1 MLKLKISTKVEFGI
15 IAVIDIA
22 SHSLNGN
29 AVTTPE
35 IAKRQNI
42 SKKYLEQILSSLSS
56 AGLVRGQKGSNGG
69 YVIAKNLKEI
79 TFKDIINALDA
90 NVLSNVY
97 FNTRGDDDVMIRL
110 IDNSLWSKMS
120 SYLQEYAE
128 SITLA
133 QLCDEYIKT
142 MKLNTTFRCTTSDR
156 LQTKSHRFL
165 CRWLF
170 LFLSDFI

>member
-1 MLKLKISTKVEFGI
+1 MKISTKVEFGI

-69 YVIAKNLKEI
+69 YVIAKDLKEI

-120 SYLQEYAE
+120 SYLHSFAM
-128 SITLA
+128 SIS
-133 QLCDEYIKT
+133 KT

>member
-1 MLKLKISTKVEFGI
+1 MKISTKVEFGI

-29 AVTTPE
+29 AVT
-35 IAKRQNI
+35 
-42 SKKYLEQILSSLSS
+42 YLEQILSSLSS

-69 YVIAKNLKEI
+69 YVIAKDLKEI

-97 FNTRGDDDVMIRL
+97 FNSRGDDDVMIRL

-133 QLCDEYIKT
+133 QLCDEYIKNNEIEHNIP
-142 MKLNTTFRCTTSDR
+142 MYY
-156 LQTKSHRFL
+156 
-165 CRWLF
+165 
-170 LFLSDFI
+170 I

>member
-56 AGLVRGQKGSNGG
+56 AGLVRGRRVQTAVMLLQK
-69 YVIAKNLKEI
+69 ALK
-79 TFKDIINALDA
+79 
-90 NVLSNVY
+90 
-97 FNTRGDDDVMIRL
+97 RL
-110 IDNSLWSKMS
+110 HSRIS
-120 SYLQEYAE
+120 
-128 SITLA
+128 
-133 QLCDEYIKT
+133 
-142 MKLNTTFRCTTSDR
+142 
-156 LQTKSHRFL
+156 
-165 CRWLF
+165 
-170 LFLSDFI
+170 

>member
-69 YVIAKNLKEI
+69 YVIAKGLKEI

-90 NVLSNVY
+90 NVLSNVVALY
-97 FNTRGDDDVMIRL
+97 GLIISFMIL
-110 IDNSLWSKMS
+110 G
-120 SYLQEYAE
+120 
-128 SITLA
+128 
-133 QLCDEYIKT
+133 QL
-142 MKLNTTFRCTTSDR
+142 
-156 LQTKSHRFL
+156 
-165 CRWLF
+165 
-170 LFLSDFI
+170 

>member
-1 MLKLKISTKVEFGI
+1 MKISTKVEFGI

-69 YVIAKNLKEI
+69 YVIKEI

-133 QLCDEYIKT
+133 QLCDEYIKNNEIEHNIP
-142 MKLNTTFRCTTSDR
+142 MYY
-156 LQTKSHRFL
+156 
-165 CRWLF
+165 
-170 LFLSDFI
+170 I

>member
-1 MLKLKISTKVEFGI
+1 MKISTKVEFGI

-128 SITLA
+128 SITLHSFA
-133 QLCDEYIKT
+133 MSISKT

-156 LQTKSHRFL
+156 LKTKSHRFL

>member
-1 MLKLKISTKVEFGI
+1 MIFKLKTVTIIIYSFSKQNARKGDAKIEDFNKGGI
-15 IAVIDIA
+15 RNHRCYYIA

-133 QLCDEYIKT
+133 QLCDEYIKNNEIEHNIP
-142 MKLNTTFRCTTSDR
+142 MYY
-156 LQTKSHRFL
+156 
-165 CRWLF
+165 
-170 LFLSDFI
+170 I

>member
-1 MLKLKISTKVEFGI
+1 MKISTKVEFGI

-42 SKKYLEQILSSLSS
+42 SKSILNRFSHHS
-56 AGLVRGQKGSNGG
+56 ARQDLCEVRSGSNGG
-69 YVIAKNLKEI
+69 YVIAKSLKEI

-110 IDNSLWSKMS
+110 INNSLWSKMS

-133 QLCDEYIKT
+133 QLCDEYIKNNEIEHNIP
-142 MKLNTTFRCTTSDR
+142 MYY
-156 LQTKSHRFL
+156 
-165 CRWLF
+165 
-170 LFLSDFI
+170 I

>member
-69 YVIAKNLKEI
+69 YVIAKATHCSASSRSSTMSAPML
-79 TFKDIINALDA
+79 
-90 NVLSNVY
+90 
-97 FNTRGDDDVMIRL
+97 R
-110 IDNSLWSKMS
+110 SLP
-120 SYLQEYAE
+120 
-128 SITLA
+128 
-133 QLCDEYIKT
+133 
-142 MKLNTTFRCTTSDR
+142 
-156 LQTKSHRFL
+156 TKFS
-165 CRWLF
+165 
-170 LFLSDFI
+170 

>member
-29 AVTTPE
+29 AITTPE

-69 YVIAKNLKEI
+69 YVIAKDLKEI

-97 FNTRGDDDVMIRL
+97 FNSRGDDDVMIRL

-133 QLCDEYIKT
+133 QLCDEYIKNNEIEHNIP
-142 MKLNTTFRCTTSDR
+142 MYY
-156 LQTKSHRFL
+156 
-165 CRWLF
+165 
-170 LFLSDFI
+170 I

>member
-97 FNTRGDDDVMIRL
+97 FLSL
-110 IDNSLWSKMS
+110 IH
-120 SYLQEYAE
+120 
-128 SITLA
+128 I
-133 QLCDEYIKT
+133 
-142 MKLNTTFRCTTSDR
+142 
-156 LQTKSHRFL
+156 
-165 CRWLF
+165 
-170 LFLSDFI
+170 

>member
-1 MLKLKISTKVEFGI
+1 MKISTKVEFGI

-69 YVIAKNLKEI
+69 YVIAKNLK
-79 TFKDIINALDA
+79 
-90 NVLSNVY
+90 
-97 FNTRGDDDVMIRL
+97 
-110 IDNSLWSKMS
+110 
-120 SYLQEYAE
+120 
-128 SITLA
+128 
-133 QLCDEYIKT
+133 
-142 MKLNTTFRCTTSDR
+142 
-156 LQTKSHRFL
+156 
-165 CRWLF
+165 
-170 LFLSDFI
+170 DFIVFNKLVDQIHKSSFAVGYL

>member
-56 AGLVRGQKGSNGG
+56 AGLVRGQK
-69 YVIAKNLKEI
+69 VQTAVMLLQKALK
-79 TFKDIINALDA
+79 
-90 NVLSNVY
+90 
-97 FNTRGDDDVMIRL
+97 RL
-110 IDNSLWSKMS
+110 HSRIS
-120 SYLQEYAE
+120 
-128 SITLA
+128 
-133 QLCDEYIKT
+133 
-142 MKLNTTFRCTTSDR
+142 
-156 LQTKSHRFL
+156 
-165 CRWLF
+165 
-170 LFLSDFI
+170 

>member
-1 MLKLKISTKVEFGI
+1 MKNDVYLQHFDLFYIVNNIHRSVEGELFINLKLFFM
-15 IAVIDIA
+15 
-22 SHSLNGN
+22 
-29 AVTTPE
+29 
-35 IAKRQNI
+35 QC
-42 SKKYLEQILSSLSS
+42 
-56 AGLVRGQKGSNGG
+56 
-69 YVIAKNLKEI
+69 KEI

-133 QLCDEYIKT
+133 QLCDEYIKNNEIEHNIP
-142 MKLNTTFRCTTSDR
+142 MYY
-156 LQTKSHRFL
+156 
-165 CRWLF
+165 
-170 LFLSDFI
+170 I

>member
-22 SHSLNGN
+22 SHSLNSN

-69 YVIAKNLKEI
+69 YVIAKTLK
-79 TFKDIINALDA
+79 
-90 NVLSNVY
+90 
-97 FNTRGDDDVMIRL
+97 RL
-110 IDNSLWSKMS
+110 HSRIS
-120 SYLQEYAE
+120 
-128 SITLA
+128 
-133 QLCDEYIKT
+133 
-142 MKLNTTFRCTTSDR
+142 
-156 LQTKSHRFL
+156 
-165 CRWLF
+165 
-170 LFLSDFI
+170 

>member
-1 MLKLKISTKVEFGI
+1 MNTVTFCLFVVDKLCDCRV
-15 IAVIDIA
+15 
-22 SHSLNGN
+22 
-29 AVTTPE
+29 VTPDCT
-35 IAKRQNI
+35 IVCVTRKF
-42 SKKYLEQILSSLSS
+42 Y
-56 AGLVRGQKGSNGG
+56 
-69 YVIAKNLKEI
+69 LKEI

-133 QLCDEYIKT
+133 QLCDEYIKNNEIEHNIP
-142 MKLNTTFRCTTSDR
+142 MYY
-156 LQTKSHRFL
+156 
-165 CRWLF
+165 
-170 LFLSDFI
+170 I